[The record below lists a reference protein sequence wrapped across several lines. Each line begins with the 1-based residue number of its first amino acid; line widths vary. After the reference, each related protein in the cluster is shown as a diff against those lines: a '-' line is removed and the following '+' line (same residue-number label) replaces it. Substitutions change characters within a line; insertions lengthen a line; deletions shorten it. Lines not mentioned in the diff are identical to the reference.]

1 MPTLTCHTPYT
12 ASKVALLSM
21 QNDFKLQGLPRSIVS
36 ERDSSILPSLELFKL
51 QGAVIAMSTAYH
63 PQTDGQT
70 EIINKGLEDYLR
82 CYAYAGEHPNSQAM
96 VNMAPLFR
104 VLIQYQLPCFNRGQ
118 VVDTHLTT
126 REAILI
132 HLNQNIVAA

>member
-1 MPTLTCHTPYT
+1 MPTLTSHTPYT

-21 QNDFKLQGLPRSIVS
+21 QNDFKLHGLPRSIVS

-51 QGAVIAMSTAYH
+51 QGAVIAMSTAY

-82 CYAYAGEHPNSQAM
+82 CYAGEHPNSQAM

-104 VLIQYQLPCFNRGQ
+104 VLVQHLLPRFNRGQ
-118 VVDTHLTT
+118 LVDAHLTT
-126 REAILI
+126 REAILN
-132 HLNQNIVAA
+132 HLNRNIVAA

>member
-21 QNDFKLQGLPRSIVS
+21 QNDFKLHGLPRSIVS

-51 QGAVIAMSTAYH
+51 QGAVIAMSTAY

-70 EIINKGLEDYLR
+70 EIMNKGLEDYLR
-82 CYAYAGEHPNSQAM
+82 CYAGEHPNSQAM

-104 VLIQYQLPCFNRGQ
+104 VLVQHLLPRFNRGQ
-118 VVDTHLTT
+118 LVDAHLTT
-126 REAILI
+126 REAILN
-132 HLNQNIVAA
+132 HLNRNIVAA

>member
-1 MPTLTCHTPYT
+1 MPTRTSHTPYT

-21 QNDFKLQGLPRSIVS
+21 QNDFKLHGLPRSIVS

-51 QGAVIAMSTAYH
+51 QGAVIAMSTAY

-82 CYAYAGEHPNSQAM
+82 CYAGEHPNSQAM

-104 VLIQYQLPCFNRGQ
+104 VLVQYQLPCFNRGQ
-118 VVDTHLTT
+118 VVDAHLTT
-126 REAILI
+126 REAILN
-132 HLNQNIVAA
+132 HLNRNIVAA

>member
-1 MPTLTCHTPYT
+1 MPTLTSHTPYT

-21 QNDFKLQGLPRSIVS
+21 QNDFKLHGLPRSIVS

-51 QGAVIAMSTAYH
+51 QGAVIAMSTAY

-82 CYAYAGEHPNSQAM
+82 CYAGKHPKQWSTW
-96 VNMAPLFR
+96 
-104 VLIQYQLPCFNRGQ
+104 LPFSEFWYN
-118 VVDTHLTT
+118 TNFHAST
-126 REAILI
+126 EANLWM
-132 HLNQNIVAA
+132 HT

>member
-21 QNDFKLQGLPRSIVS
+21 QNDFKLHGLPRSIVS

-70 EIINKGLEDYLR
+70 EIINKGLEGYLR
-82 CYAYAGEHPNSQAM
+82 CYAGEHPNSQAM

-104 VLIQYQLPCFNRGQ
+104 VLVQHLLPRFNRGQ
-118 VVDTHLTT
+118 LVDAHLTT
-126 REAILI
+126 REAILN
-132 HLNQNIVAA
+132 HLNRNIVAA